1 MNFEEFKEM
10 ARAVVDKQDNS
21 GKEDVAKLNAM
32 IGIAD
37 LTDYEMAFLATVRH
51 YIEKKYQLSEKQKI
65 TLGKI
70 LLKCSK

>member
-32 IGIAD
+32 IGNAD